1 MESAEYK
8 KKELA
13 KMFIQHPGVLTFSCC
28 TEKKKSDFFLLQK
41 QNTTE
46 TVCSLIPEKCSVLK
60 CQSFSFS
67 CAACNIQLDS
77 YTNTLK
83 HLKVYKY
90 YQHYFGKNKNSFII
104 SKMKFKNATTIF
116 SASKS
121 PKEHGWIFGNRRPEI
136 WINDAPEIGTD
147 FNAIKASYCKRCHY
161 IRSQLPFHWVIV
173 AYLFIKMYFHFEPFD
188 ESRIS
193 IFFYHFSLQHMLEI
207 LPCENDKPA
216 IFLCSLPFCEVIA
229 FNVSARIMIY
239 MIFFLH

>member
-90 YQHYFGKNKNSFII
+90 YQHYFGKITFLLQRFHHKNNIESSFHTE
-104 SKMKFKNATTIF
+104 N
-116 SASKS
+116 
-121 PKEHGWIFGNRRPEI
+121 NRRIVNFPI
-136 WINDAPEIGTD
+136 IINAFIYFELSIIHVP
-147 FNAIKASYCKRCHY
+147 KA
-161 IRSQLPFHWVIV
+161 
-173 AYLFIKMYFHFEPFD
+173 
-188 ESRIS
+188 
-193 IFFYHFSLQHMLEI
+193 
-207 LPCENDKPA
+207 
-216 IFLCSLPFCEVIA
+216 
-229 FNVSARIMIY
+229 
-239 MIFFLH
+239 